1 MLRKFISH
9 INLRNDEK
17 KFPINSPVTYPS
29 SFKINAFTEKKV
41 WQYQLLSC
49 DHEKL
54 VWINRR
60 LLGLTKL

>member
-17 KFPINSPVTYPS
+17 KFPTYPS

-54 VWINRR
+54 VCINRH